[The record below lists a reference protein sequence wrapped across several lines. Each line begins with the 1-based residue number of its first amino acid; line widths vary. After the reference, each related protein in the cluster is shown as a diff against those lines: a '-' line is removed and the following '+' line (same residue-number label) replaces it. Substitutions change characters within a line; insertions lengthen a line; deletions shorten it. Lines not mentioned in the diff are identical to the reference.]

1 MQIIESIDF
10 KRHLQRILDF
20 LGSKSKASKDSFSD
34 SLYENLSRLDF
45 MPYKFRKSWSFDDE
59 DIRDFIFKGY
69 VIPYFIDKQNDKIV
83 LLAIFRENLL
93 NF

>member
-1 MQIIESIDF
+1 
-10 KRHLQRILDF
+10 
-20 LGSKSKASKDSFSD
+20 
-34 SLYENLSRLDF
+34 
-45 MPYKFRKSWSFDDE
+45 MPYKFRKSWSFDNE
-59 DIRDFIFKGY
+59 DIKDFIFKGY